1 MQDHNNRIKSLKKR
15 GRFINGF
22 VNQRIRRTIK
32 DFIKWKRGKF
42 KEEIKISIPVS
53 FKYPAK
59 NQIFNENLDYVSWI
73 GHDTFLIKTKNFHL
87 LTDPIF
93 NKKCSPISFIGPSR
107 KIDPAIK
114 AINLP
119 KIDYITI
126 SHDHYDHLDKKSV
139 ILLNKLYPN
148 VKFIVPLGIKKW
160 LRKRG
165 VLNTIELDWWEAYED
180 EKIKITSVPAQH
192 YSGRGLFDGNLRLWC
207 GFVMENKENNKK
219 IYFTGDTG
227 YNNRNFKLIKD
238 KFNEIDLSLI
248 PIGTYVPREFML
260 PVHTDP
266 INAIKI
272 HKDVNSKLSIAMH
285 HKTFKLSE
293 EDINLPPYELFIN
306 LQKENIDPLRFLAI
320 DPGEFLNF

>member
-1 MQDHNNRIKSLKKR
+1 MQNHNDRIKSLKKR

-22 VNQRIRRTIK
+22 VNQRVRRTVK

-42 KEEIKISIPVS
+42 KEEIKISLPDS
-53 FKYPAK
+53 FKYPTI
-59 NQIFNENLDYVSWI
+59 NQIFNKNLDYISWI

-107 KIDPAIK
+107 KIDPAINVK
-114 AINLP
+114 NLP
-119 KIDYITI
+119 EIDYVTI

-139 ILLNKLYPN
+139 KMINRLHPN

-160 LRKRG
+160 LKKRG
-165 VLNTIELDWWEAYED
+165 ISNVIELDWWQEYED
-180 EKIKITSVPAQH
+180 EKIKVTSVPAQH
-192 YSGRGLFDGNLRLWC
+192 YSGRGIFDGNLRLWC

-227 YNNRNFKLIKD
+227 YNNKNFKLIKD
-238 KFNEIDLSLI
+238 KFKEIDLSLI
-248 PIGTYVPREFML
+248 PIGTYVPREFMM
-260 PVHTDP
+260 PVHIDP

-293 EDINLPPYELFIN
+293 EDINLPPYELFLN
-306 LQKENIDPLRFLAI
+306 LQKENIDPLSFIAI
-320 DPGEFLNF
+320 DPGKFLNF